1 MPEKAK
7 SVRLWQ
13 EIMLALAL
21 KFFVLF
27 VIWAVWFSVP
37 EDASLNDQSVASQI
51 LSRQLSQQL
60 DKDHDHDAV
69 P

>member
-7 SVRLWQ
+7 PVRLWQ
-13 EIMLALAL
+13 EITLALAL

-37 EDASLNDQSVASQI
+37 EDATLNDQAVASKI
-51 LSRQLSQQL
+51 LSQQL

>member
-7 SVRLWQ
+7 PVRLWQ
-13 EIMLALAL
+13 EITLALAL

-37 EDASLNDQSVASQI
+37 EDATLNDHAVASKI
-51 LSRQLSQQL
+51 LSQQL

>member
-7 SVRLWQ
+7 PVRLWQ
-13 EIMLALAL
+13 EITLALAL

-37 EDASLNDQSVASQI
+37 EDATLNDQAVASKI
-51 LSRQLSQQL
+51 LSQQL
-60 DKDHDHDAV
+60 NKDHDHDVV

>member
-7 SVRLWQ
+7 PVRLWQ
-13 EIMLALAL
+13 EITLALAL

-27 VIWAVWFSVP
+27 VIWAVWFSGP
-37 EDASLNDQSVASQI
+37 EDATLNDQAVASKI
-51 LSRQLSQQL
+51 LSQQL

>member
-13 EIMLALAL
+13 EITLALAL

>member
-13 EIMLALAL
+13 EITLALAL

-37 EDASLNDQSVASQI
+37 EDSTLNDQAVASKI
-51 LSRQLSQQL
+51 LSQQL
-60 DKDHDHDAV
+60 NKDHDHDAV

>member
-1 MPEKAK
+1 MSEKTK
-7 SVRLWQ
+7 PVRLWQ
-13 EIMLALAL
+13 EITLALAL

-37 EDASLNDQSVASQI
+37 EDATLNDQAVASKI
-51 LSRQLSQQL
+51 LSQQL
-60 DKDHDHDAV
+60 NKDHDHDAV

>member
-7 SVRLWQ
+7 PVRLWQ
-13 EIMLALAL
+13 EITLALAL

-37 EDASLNDQSVASQI
+37 EDAALNDQAVASKI
-51 LSRQLSQQL
+51 LSQQL
-60 DKDHDHDAV
+60 NKDHDHDAV

>member
-7 SVRLWQ
+7 PVRLWQ
-13 EIMLALAL
+13 EITLALAL

-37 EDASLNDQSVASQI
+37 EDATLNDQAVASKI
-51 LSRQLSQQL
+51 LSQQL
-60 DKDHDHDAV
+60 EKDHDHDAV

>member
-7 SVRLWQ
+7 PVRLWQ
-13 EIMLALAL
+13 EITLALAL

-37 EDASLNDQSVASQI
+37 EDATLNDQAVASKI
-51 LSRQLSQQL
+51 LSQQL
-60 DKDHDHDAV
+60 NKDHDHDAV

>member
-13 EIMLALAL
+13 EITLALAL

-37 EDASLNDQSVASQI
+37 EDATLNDQAVASKI
-51 LSRQLSQQL
+51 LSQQL
-60 DKDHDHDAV
+60 NKDHDHDAV